1 MPEHNLEG
9 RSERELRLQRE
20 AERGI
25 TRKCKKRDLKQL
37 PVNIRCEIVRLYNE
51 ENVLQ
56 KNIADKYRI
65 SVALVGRL
73 VREYS
78 QEPEKEQRREA
89 NRQRVKD
96 ILEVV
101 KSAVE
106 EHTETN

>member
-1 MPEHNLEG
+1 M
-9 RSERELRLQRE
+9 
-20 AERGI
+20 
-25 TRKCKKRDLKQL
+25 
-37 PVNIRCEIVRLYNE
+37 
-51 ENVLQ
+51 LQ